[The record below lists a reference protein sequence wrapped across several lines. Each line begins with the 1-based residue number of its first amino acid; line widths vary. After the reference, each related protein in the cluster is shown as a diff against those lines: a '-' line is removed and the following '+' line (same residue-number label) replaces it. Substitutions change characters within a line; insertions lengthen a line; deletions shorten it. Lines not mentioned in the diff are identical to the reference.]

1 MQQVPPVAIANT
13 MQQMPTGIP
22 AGPSPGLPSNFLGIC
37 MALKCLGHV
46 MYNPA
51 MLEVEESLQ
60 QDIQGNNTRQA
71 AFRDFTVNYTLLWVY
86 LEMLGVL
93 GFI

>member
-1 MQQVPPVAIANT
+1 
-13 MQQMPTGIP
+13 
-22 AGPSPGLPSNFLGIC
+22 
-37 MALKCLGHV
+37 